1 MLMQKLVMANQTLVA
16 EISKL
21 VNEGTQVTFVPK
33 GSSMLPFIRGG
44 RDSVA
49 LIKDDN
55 ISPLDIVLAK
65 IGNTFVI
72 HRIVAID
79 GDRITLMGDG
89 NISGKEHCFRKDI
102 LAKVVKIIKDDRQ
115 IDCTG
120 ENHRR
125 KALLWQKLLPVRR
138 YLLGIYRRIF

>member
-1 MLMQKLVMANQTLVA
+1 MLMQKVVIENHTLVA
-16 EISKL
+16 EISRL

-33 GSSMLPFIRGG
+33 GCSMLPFIRGG

-65 IGNTFVI
+65 VGNTFVI
-72 HRIVAID
+72 HRIIAMD

-89 NISGKEHCFRKDI
+89 NLSGKEHCLKKDI
-102 LAKVVKIIKDDRQ
+102 IAKVVKIIKDGKQ

-120 ENHRR
+120 GNHRK

>member
-1 MLMQKLVMANQTLVA
+1 MMMQKIVMSNQTLVT

-44 RDSVA
+44 RDSVV
-49 LIKDDN
+49 LIKDKD
-55 ISPLDIVLAK
+55 IMPLDIVLAK
-65 IGNTFVI
+65 VGDSYVI
-72 HRIVAID
+72 HRVIRVE

-89 NISGKEHCFRKDI
+89 NIYGTEKCLRNDV
-102 LAKVVKIIKDDRQ
+102 LAKVVRIIKDARQ

-120 ENHRR
+120 KDHRR
-125 KALLWQKLLPVRR
+125 KALLWKRLLPVRR
-138 YLLGIYRRIF
+138 YLLAIYRRIL